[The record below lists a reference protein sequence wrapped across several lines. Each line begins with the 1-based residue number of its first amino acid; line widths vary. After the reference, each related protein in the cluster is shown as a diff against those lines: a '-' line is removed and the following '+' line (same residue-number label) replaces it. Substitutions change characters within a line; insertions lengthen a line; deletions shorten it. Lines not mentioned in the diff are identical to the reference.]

1 MDHQSKYYAWIGTN
15 SVRGSQ
21 GIYTIE
27 IDANSGVS
35 KVVSTT
41 QVYNTGRLALSADQH
56 NLYAASEGM
65 TFDGFASGGVTAYQI
80 APDGSLE
87 RLNGQR
93 SSGQRTCC
101 VAVDQAKRYAY
112 GCDFYV
118 GTWNAWPLN
127 QDGSLQPASLSI
139 APPPSGWQ
147 ALHCIAPID
156 EDFVAVISLAETAV
170 VVYRTADGSRVT
182 SFQFPER
189 AFPRYLAVTD
199 NTIYAMLQGPD
210 LIFVLENHL
219 HVDGT
224 LRHVQTIEVM
234 DEAHRTM
241 PATSTIRVTP
251 DQRLVLAANRP
262 SNSLTIFSR
271 AADGK
276 LTFERLVVIPG
287 NGPRDFHISRDG
299 KLVVVAMQHSDEV
312 VVLKLDDEN
321 KTLIPLGEPI
331 HVPSP
336 AAVAVS
342 SEV

>member
-1 MDHQSKYYAWIGTN
+1 MEHKYYAWIGTN

-27 IDANSGVS
+27 IDAGAGSA

-41 QVYNTGRLALSADQH
+41 QIYNTGGLALSEDQK

-65 TFDGFASGGVTAYQI
+65 TFDGLAAGGITAFRI
-80 APDGSLE
+80 RPDGSLE
-87 RLNGQR
+87 KQNGQP

-101 VAVDQAKRYAY
+101 VSVDRAKHYAY
-112 GCDFYV
+112 GCDFYR
-118 GTWNAWPLN
+118 GTWNAWPLRE
-127 QDGSLQPASLSI
+127 DGSLEPAKLCI
-139 APPPSGWQ
+139 APPPGGWQ

-156 EDFVAVISLAETAV
+156 EDFVVVISLAETAV
-170 VVYRTADGSRVT
+170 VVYRTADGARVT

-189 AFPRYLAVTD
+189 AFPRYLAIAD
-199 NTIYAMLQGPD
+199 HTIYAMLQGPD

-219 HVDGT
+219 HEDGT

-262 SNSLTIFSR
+262 SNSLTIYSR
-271 AADGK
+271 GEDGT
-276 LTFERLVVIPG
+276 LTFEKLVVIPG
-287 NGPRDFHISRDG
+287 DGPRDFHISRDG
-299 KLVVVAMQHSDEV
+299 RLVVVAMQHSNEV
-312 VVLKLDDEN
+312 VVLKLDYEN
-321 KTLIPLGEPI
+321 KTLIQLGTPV